1 MFIINS
7 VYFSDAFSSEAEFE
21 NYKASFFI
29 WMSDVTN
36 QQNVHKLF
44 RYIAM
49 FDELVDHSKCCGF
62 VHAIQQKVETI
73 EEKVENVEEKTEKK
87 IDEIGLKIIE
97 AVTKPKR
104 GRKAVTKKT

>member
-7 VYFSDAFSSEAEFE
+7 VYFFDAFSSEAEFK
-21 NYKASFFI
+21 NYKASFFT

-44 RYIAM
+44 HYIAM

-62 VHAIQQKVETI
+62 VHAIQQKLETV
-73 EEKVENVEEKTEKK
+73 EEKVENVEEKQ
-87 IDEIGLKIIE
+87 
-97 AVTKPKR
+97 KR
-104 GRKAVTKKT
+104 KLMKSG